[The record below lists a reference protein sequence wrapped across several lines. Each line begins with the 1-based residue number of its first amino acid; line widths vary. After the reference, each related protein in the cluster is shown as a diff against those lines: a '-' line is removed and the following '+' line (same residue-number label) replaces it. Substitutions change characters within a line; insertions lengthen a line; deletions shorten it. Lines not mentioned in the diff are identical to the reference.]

1 MRPAKVLHKAEI
13 AKCPGG
19 GWGMPAAGGRAA
31 GESGKRCWRG
41 GDAGYSR
48 LVIVDAGESGNY
60 APEGVHLR
68 P

>member
-19 GWGMPAAGGRAA
+19 GWGVSREVIGDGG
-31 GESGKRCWRG
+31 EECSG
-41 GDAGYSR
+41 
-48 LVIVDAGESGNY
+48 SGNY

>member
-19 GWGMPAAGGRAA
+19 WVRVPT
-31 GESGKRCWRG
+31 RG
-41 GDAGYSR
+41 GGEHR
-48 LVIVDAGESGNY
+48 WWTGEGMGESGNY